1 MGLYPDNRHA
11 HHSIGAAR
19 RHDPDY
25 RGISIGLRLAM
36 AAE

>member
-1 MGLYPDNRHA
+1 MDKRESGRSGLEVSA
-11 HHSIGAAR
+11 
-19 RHDPDY
+19 DY